1 MTPPRRLRTER
12 SSVPTRRGAS
22 RGALSAWWLGQ
33 AGFLLEGG
41 GWRILVDAYLSDTLA
56 EKYRGTVF
64 PHVRLAPPPVEPGAL
79 GDLDLVLATHAHTD
93 HLDPGTLRPIAAAN
107 PGCRFVVPASAAEV
121 AVTRGVPPDRLVRAS
136 AFRPIEVAGV
146 RVHPLPAAHE
156 QLALD
161 DAGEHRFLG
170 YVLEL
175 GGAAVYHP
183 GDCVPYPELPALLA
197 RHSVDL
203 ALLPVNG
210 RDARRASSGVPG
222 NFTLDEAMDLAA
234 ECGFGA
240 VIGHHF
246 GLFDFNT
253 IDLAAARERIAAVE
267 TGSASRRRGEGE
279 ARAIQGPGLPP
290 FLLAELGVRYE
301 LEAPA
306 RRELA
311 QHGSATP

>member
-1 MTPPRRLRTER
+1 
-12 SSVPTRRGAS
+12 V
-22 RGALSAWWLGQ
+22 SAWWLGQ

-41 GWRILVDAYLSDTLA
+41 GRRVLVDAYLSDTLA

-64 PHVRLAPPPVEPGAL
+64 PHVRLVAPPIEPGAIR
-79 GDLDLVLATHAHTD
+79 DLDLLLATHAHTD

-121 AVTRGVPPDRLVRAS
+121 AVSRGVPRDRLVLAS
-136 AFRPIEVAGV
+136 AFRPMEVAGV
-146 RVHPLPAAHE
+146 GVEPLPSAHE

-161 DAGEHRFLG
+161 PAGEHRFLG
-170 YVLEL
+170 YLLDL
-175 GGAAVYHP
+175 GGATVYHP

-197 RHSVDL
+197 RRAVDL

-234 ECGFGA
+234 ACGFGA

-253 IDLAAARERIAAVE
+253 IDLAAARERIAAE
-267 TGSASRRRGEGE
+267 EAGSARRRGEGE
-279 ARAIQGPGLPP
+279 ARTVETPGLPP

-301 LEAPA
+301 LVTPA
-306 RRELA
+306 RREVG
-311 QHGSATP
+311 QHGSTRT

>member
-1 MTPPRRLRTER
+1 MTTLRPLRAVRDAIPARRREGG
-12 SSVPTRRGAS
+12 GAF
-22 RGALSAWWLGQ
+22 AAWWLGQ
-33 AGFLLEGG
+33 AGFLLEVGG
-41 GWRILVDAYLSDTLA
+41 RRILVDAYLSDTLA
-56 EKYRGTVF
+56 EKYRGTTF
-64 PHVRLAPPPVEPGAL
+64 PHVRLVPPPVDPGAL
-79 GDLDLVLATHAHTD
+79 RDLDLVLATHAHTD
-93 HLDPGTLRPIAAAN
+93 HLDPGTIRPVAAAN

-121 AVTRGVPPDRLVRAS
+121 AISRGVPPDRLVRAS
-136 AFRPIEVAGV
+136 ALRPLEVAGV
-146 RVHPLPAAHE
+146 RVHPLPSAHE

-183 GDCVPYPELPALLA
+183 GDCIPYPELPSLLA
-197 RHSVDL
+197 RHAIDL

-222 NFTLDEAMDLAA
+222 NFTLEEAMDLAA
-234 ECGFGA
+234 ACGFGA
-240 VIGHHF
+240 VVGHHF

-253 IDLAAARERIAAVE
+253 IDTAAARERIAA
-267 TGSASRRRGEGE
+267 
-279 ARAIQGPGLPP
+279 RAPSTP

-311 QHGSATP
+311 DHGSATP